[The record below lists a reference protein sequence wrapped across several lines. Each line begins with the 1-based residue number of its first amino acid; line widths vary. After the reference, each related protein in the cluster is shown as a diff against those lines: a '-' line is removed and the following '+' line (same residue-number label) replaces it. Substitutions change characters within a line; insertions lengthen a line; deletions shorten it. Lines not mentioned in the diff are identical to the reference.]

1 MHNAFLYALPYIE
14 SLLTT
19 ENVSA
24 ILTQWIPRPD
34 FGKYIRTKERHSN
47 ITHGYAYTYLP
58 LVPPAILKTVNEETR
73 EEEDHY
79 FKYAE
84 YYVKHHP
91 DASWYDLATRMY
103 EADAEPASLK
113 QLTPFLPN
121 GIIIVS
127 SACVE

>member
-1 MHNAFLYALPYIE
+1 MHNAFLYALPYID

-24 ILTQWIPRPD
+24 ILMHWIPRPD

-47 ITHGYAYTYLP
+47 ITYGYTYTYLP
-58 LVPPAILKTVNEETR
+58 LIPPAILKTVNEETR

-79 FKYAE
+79 FKYTE

-121 GIIIVS
+121 GIIIS
-127 SACVE
+127 STCVE